1 MDDGC
6 LRDNRSHQVLFLF
19 SVFTFPPTNGF
30 GGSCGV
36 RPPALSSRNRS
47 QYGFRLL
54 HLTLTVSYCQ
64 RSLFS
69 TRPGSKMAAISRS
82 GQRKYSVSFATQR
95 HGPKTRQ
102 VVLTLSYHPS
112 LSAAIWLPSF
122 AGFVSHSRYIAR
134 PHG

>member
-1 MDDGC
+1 MDDGW
-6 LRDNRSHQVLFLF
+6 LRDNRSLQVLFLF

-54 HLTLTVSYCQ
+54 HLTPTVSYCQ

-82 GQRKYSVSFATQR
+82 GQRKYSVSFVTQR

-122 AGFVSHSRYIAR
+122 AGFVSHSRCIAR